1 MLLHSELFFMFSCVF
16 SMKNLWV
23 LEGVPCRPPH
33 PAGRLPSWQPPRQ
46 PRHRHNH
53 RWKKTC
59 VSIGIKL
66 FGQKKEFLVKICV
79 LKQGLWT
86 AQKGWKQLTDLIYP
100 NNKDKIK
107 ITIFFI

>member
-46 PRHRHNH
+46 PRHRHH
-53 RWKKTC
+53 RPHHHHLHPGHIIISFVSKKRTRGKEW
-59 VSIGIKL
+59 SYQTRNRLTNIDKL
-66 FGQKKEFLVKICV
+66 EKK
-79 LKQGLWT
+79 Q
-86 AQKGWKQLTDLIYP
+86 TDRY
-100 NNKDKIK
+100 
-107 ITIFFI
+107 